1 MGKRLY
7 FSVMLDIR
15 NKIGKEYSLL
25 YDKGYRNELVE
36 DGGLLFSSLTCSHPE
51 VGLIFNFSIEK
62 GVLSIAVTTKE
73 LLEKK
78 VSFDFFYILKVL
90 YPDKKFEEIKEL
102 SYQEEV
108 AVNLLKVEEL
118 FSEKQICN
126 TIEKLTIVIKEYSK
140 ERFA

>member
-1 MGKRLY
+1 
-7 FSVMLDIR
+7 MLDIR
-15 NKIGKEYSLL
+15 NKIRKEYSLL

-90 YPDKKFEEIKEL
+90 YSDKKFEEIKEL

-108 AVNLLKVEEL
+108 AANLLKVE
-118 FSEKQICN
+118 
-126 TIEKLTIVIKEYSK
+126 
-140 ERFA
+140 

>member
-7 FSVMLDIR
+7 FSKILDIR

-25 YDKGYRNELVE
+25 YNKGYRNELVE
-36 DGGLLFSSLTCSHPE
+36 DEGLLFSSLTCIHPE
-51 VGLIFNFSIEK
+51 VGLVFNFSIEK

-73 LLEKK
+73 LLEEK

-90 YPDKKFEEIKEL
+90 YPEKRFEEIKEL

-108 AVNLLKVEEL
+108 AANLLKVEKL
-118 FSEKQICN
+118 FSENQICS
-126 TIEKLTIVIKEYSK
+126 TIEKLTSAIKQYSK
-140 ERFA
+140 NSDQ

>member
-1 MGKRLY
+1 
-7 FSVMLDIR
+7 MLHIR
-15 NKIGKEYSLL
+15 DKIRKEYSLL

-36 DGGLLFSSLTCSHPE
+36 DGGLLFSSLTCIHPE

-78 VSFDFFYILKVL
+78 VFFDFFYILKVL
-90 YPDKKFEEIKEL
+90 YPEKKIEEIKEL

-108 AVNLLKVEEL
+108 AVKVEEL
-118 FSEKQICN
+118 FSEKQICS
-126 TIEKLTIVIKEYSK
+126 TIEKLTIAIKAYSK
-140 ERFA
+140 ERFT

>member
-1 MGKRLY
+1 M
-7 FSVMLDIR
+7 
-15 NKIGKEYSLL
+15 
-25 YDKGYRNELVE
+25 YRNELVE

-90 YPDKKFEEIKEL
+90 YPDKKFEEIKEI
-102 SYQEEV
+102 SYKEEV
-108 AVNLLKVEEL
+108 AANLLKVEEL

-126 TIEKLTIVIKEYSK
+126 TIEKLTSAIKQYSK

>member
-1 MGKRLY
+1 MEKRLY

-36 DGGLLFSSLTCSHPE
+36 DGGLLFSSLTCIHPE

-90 YPDKKFEEIKEL
+90 YSDKKFEEIKEL

-108 AVNLLKVEEL
+108 AANLLKVE
-118 FSEKQICN
+118 
-126 TIEKLTIVIKEYSK
+126 
-140 ERFA
+140 

>member
-1 MGKRLY
+1 M
-7 FSVMLDIR
+7 
-15 NKIGKEYSLL
+15 
-25 YDKGYRNELVE
+25 
-36 DGGLLFSSLTCSHPE
+36 LFSSLICSHPE

-108 AVNLLKVEEL
+108 VANLLKVEEL

-126 TIEKLTIVIKEYSK
+126 IIEKLTSAIKQYSK
-140 ERFA
+140 NSDQ

>member
-1 MGKRLY
+1 M
-7 FSVMLDIR
+7 
-15 NKIGKEYSLL
+15 
-25 YDKGYRNELVE
+25 
-36 DGGLLFSSLTCSHPE
+36 FSSLTCSHPE

-90 YPDKKFEEIKEL
+90 YPDKRFVKIKEL
-102 SYQEEV
+102 SYQEEIV
-108 AVNLLKVEEL
+108 TNLLKVEEL

-126 TIEKLTIVIKEYSK
+126 TIEKLTSAIKEYSK
-140 ERFA
+140 VRFA

>member
-1 MGKRLY
+1 M
-7 FSVMLDIR
+7 MLHIR

-25 YDKGYRNELVE
+25 YDKGYRNEIVE
-36 DGGLLFSSLTCSHPE
+36 EGLLFSSLTCSHPE

-78 VSFDFFYILKVL
+78 VFFDFFYILKVL
-90 YPDKKFEEIKEL
+90 YPEKKIEEIKEL
-102 SYQEEV
+102 SYQEGV
-108 AVNLLKVEEL
+108 AANLLKVEEL

-126 TIEKLTIVIKEYSK
+126 TIEKLTSAIKQYSK
-140 ERFA
+140 ERFT

>member
-1 MGKRLY
+1 MEKELY
-7 FSVMLDIR
+7 FSTMLDIR
-15 NKIGKEYSLL
+15 NKIRKEYSLL

-36 DGGLLFSSLTCSHPE
+36 DGGLLFSSLNCSHPE

-73 LLEKK
+73 LLEEK

-90 YPDKKFEEIKEL
+90 YSDKKFEEIKEL

-108 AVNLLKVEEL
+108 AANLLKLEEL

-126 TIEKLTIVIKEYSK
+126 TIEKLTSAIKEYSK
-140 ERFA
+140 NSDQ

>member
-1 MGKRLY
+1 
-7 FSVMLDIR
+7 MLDIR

-90 YPDKKFEEIKEL
+90 YSDKKFEEIKEL

-108 AVNLLKVEEL
+108 AANLLKVE
-118 FSEKQICN
+118 
-126 TIEKLTIVIKEYSK
+126 
-140 ERFA
+140 

>member
-7 FSVMLDIR
+7 FSVMLHIR
-15 NKIGKEYSLL
+15 DKIGKEYSLL

-90 YPDKKFEEIKEL
+90 YLDKKFEEIKEL

-108 AVNLLKVEEL
+108 AANLLKVEEL
-118 FSEKQICN
+118 FSEKQICS
-126 TIEKLTIVIKEYSK
+126 TIEKLTIAIKAYSK
-140 ERFA
+140 ERFT

>member
-1 MGKRLY
+1 M
-7 FSVMLDIR
+7 MLHIR

-25 YDKGYRNELVE
+25 YDKGYRNEIVE
-36 DGGLLFSSLTCSHPE
+36 EGLLFSSLTCSHPE

-90 YPDKKFEEIKEL
+90 YPERRFEEIKEL

-108 AVNLLKVEEL
+108 AANLLKVEEL

-126 TIEKLTIVIKEYSK
+126 TIEKLTSAIKQYSK
-140 ERFA
+140 ERFT

>member
-1 MGKRLY
+1 M
-7 FSVMLDIR
+7 MLHIR

-25 YDKGYRNELVE
+25 YDKGYRNEIVE
-36 DGGLLFSSLTCSHPE
+36 EGLLFSSLTCSHPE

-90 YPDKKFEEIKEL
+90 YPERRFEEIKEL

-108 AVNLLKVEEL
+108 AANLLKVEEL

-126 TIEKLTIVIKEYSK
+126 TIEKLTSVIKQYLKNSDQ
-140 ERFA
+140 

>member
-7 FSVMLDIR
+7 FSVMLHIR
-15 NKIGKEYSLL
+15 DKIRKEYSLL

-36 DGGLLFSSLTCSHPE
+36 DGGLLFSSLNCSHPE

-78 VSFDFFYILKVL
+78 VFFDFFYILKVL
-90 YPDKKFEEIKEL
+90 YPEKRFEEIKEL

-108 AVNLLKVEEL
+108 AANLLKVEEL
-118 FSEKQICN
+118 FSEKQICS
-126 TIEKLTIVIKEYSK
+126 TIEELTIAIKEYSK
-140 ERFA
+140 VRFT

>member
-1 MGKRLY
+1 M
-7 FSVMLDIR
+7 
-15 NKIGKEYSLL
+15 
-25 YDKGYRNELVE
+25 
-36 DGGLLFSSLTCSHPE
+36 TCIHPE

-90 YPDKKFEEIKEL
+90 YPERRFEEIKEL

-108 AVNLLKVEEL
+108 ATNLLKVEEL
-118 FSEKQICN
+118 FSENQICS
-126 TIEKLTIVIKEYSK
+126 TIEKLTSAIKEYSK
-140 ERFA
+140 VRFT